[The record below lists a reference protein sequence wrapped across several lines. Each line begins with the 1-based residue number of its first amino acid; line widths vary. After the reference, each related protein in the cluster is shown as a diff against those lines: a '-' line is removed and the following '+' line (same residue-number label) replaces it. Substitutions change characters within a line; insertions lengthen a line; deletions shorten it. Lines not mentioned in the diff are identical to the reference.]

1 MGYIVF
7 RINLNAKLL
16 LNRYTLCCQN
26 EDYPNQ
32 NKEKRT
38 TGIVI
43 KSPALLNKVN

>member
-1 MGYIVF
+1 MLTKP
-7 RINLNAKLL
+7 NL
-16 LNRYTLCCQN
+16 RVYRSCYTLRCQN

-43 KSPALLNKVN
+43 KSPALLNKAN